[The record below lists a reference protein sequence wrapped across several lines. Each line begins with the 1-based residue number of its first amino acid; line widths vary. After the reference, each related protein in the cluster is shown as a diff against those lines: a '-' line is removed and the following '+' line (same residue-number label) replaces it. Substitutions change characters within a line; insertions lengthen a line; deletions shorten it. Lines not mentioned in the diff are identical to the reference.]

1 MTPKNMELKLKSA
14 ITKITPNEFDSILSD
29 CNQQER
35 KVIVLKK
42 MTRKNQWLSFAAG
55 VAAAL
60 VLFVGGAFGFQTYR
74 ANTGID
80 STISLDVNPS
90 VEILTNKHEKVLAVN
105 AHNEDGKKIIGDM
118 NFEKSDLDVA
128 VNALIGSML
137 RNGYISELA
146 NSILVS
152 VENHDAAK
160 AARLQKELS
169 DEIAA
174 LLKNDAF
181 SGSVISQTVTEQDQ
195 VKELSA
201 TYEISTGKAK
211 LIKQL
216 IALNPTYTF
225 DALSELSI
233 NELNIL
239 HERYDNAEAPTITAT
254 GSASAKAYIGA
265 EAAKKAAYAHAKISA
280 SSAKSVDVEMDVENG
295 VMVYEVD
302 FYAAGYEYDY
312 DIHATKGTVLK
323 SQKDRDD
330 DYFEA
335 LNNANQQ
342 IQKPQSSNQQN
353 NQQNKDQVSVSSKK
367 QTATSSTKTTN
378 DKISKSK
385 AKSIALSHAGLTS
398 ADLIDYEIEY
408 DVDDG
413 IALYEISFEANGYE
427 YEYDI
432 RASDGKIIKSE
443 KERDD

>member
-1 MTPKNMELKLKSA
+1 MTEREMERKLNQA
-14 ITKITPNEFDSILSD
+14 VANATPDVFDRILSD
-29 CNQQER
+29 CNKEER
-35 KVIVLKK
+35 KVIVMKK
-42 MTRKNQWLSFAAG
+42 MTRKNQWLSFVAG
-55 VAAAL
+55 AAAAI
-60 VLFVGGAFGFQTYR
+60 VLFVGGTLGVQTYR

-90 VEILTNKHEKVLAVN
+90 VEIVTNKHEKVLSVTAN
-105 AHNEDGKKIIGDM
+105 NEDGQKIIGDM
-118 NFEKSDLDVA
+118 DFVKSDLDVT

-152 VENHDAAK
+152 VENDDAAK
-160 AARLQKELS
+160 AARLEKELS

-174 LLKNDAF
+174 LLKSDAF
-181 SGSVISQTVTEQDQ
+181 SGSVISQTVTKQDE
-195 VKELSA
+195 VEELSH
-201 TYEISTGKAK
+201 TYEISVGKAK

-239 HERYDNAEAPTITAT
+239 HERYDDAEAPTITAT

-265 EAAKKAAYAHAKISA
+265 EAAKKAAFAHAKISA
-280 SSAKSVDVEMDVENG
+280 SAAKSVEVEMDVENG
-295 VMVYEVD
+295 IMVYEVD

-312 DIHATKGTVLK
+312 DIHATKGNVLK
-323 SQKDRDD
+323 SQKEKDD

-335 LNNANQQ
+335 LQQANQQ
-342 IQKPQSSNQQN
+342 NVDDRDDREN
-353 NQQNKDQVSVSSKK
+353 VSSKP
-367 QTATSSTKTTN
+367 TSSKPASN
-378 DKISKSK
+378 AEKISKSK
-385 AKSIALSHAGLTS
+385 AKSIALSHAGVKA

-413 IALYEISFEANGYE
+413 IALYEISFEADGYE
-427 YEYDI
+427 YEYEI
-432 RASDGKIIKSE
+432 RASDGKILKKE

>member
-1 MTPKNMELKLKSA
+1 MTEKELKQKLNDA
-14 ITKITPNEFDSILSD
+14 VAHATPDVLDRILSD
-29 CNQQER
+29 CHQEER

-90 VEILTNKHEKVLAVN
+90 VEILTNKHEKVLAVTAN
-105 AHNEDGKKIIGDM
+105 NEDGQKIIGDM

-152 VENHDAAK
+152 VENNDAAK

-169 DEIAA
+169 DEIAE
-174 LLKNDAF
+174 LLKGDAF
-181 SGSVISQTVTEQDQ
+181 SGSVISQTVTKQDE
-195 VKELSA
+195 VEELSA
-201 TYEISTGKAK
+201 TYEISAGKAK

-233 NELNIL
+233 NELNLL

-280 SSAKSVDVEMDVENG
+280 SAAKSVDVEMDVDDG
-295 VMVYEVD
+295 VMVYDVD

-312 DIHATKGTVLK
+312 EIHATKGTVLK
-323 SQKDRDD
+323 SEKDRDD

-335 LNNANQQ
+335 LEQASQQ
-342 IQKPQSSNQQN
+342 SNN
-353 NQQNKDQVSVSSKK
+353 NQDDDNVTVSSKK
-367 QTATSSTKTTN
+367 QTATSASQTTT
-378 DKISKSK
+378 DSKISKSK
-385 AKSIALSHAGLTS
+385 AKSVALSHAGVKA

-413 IALYEISFEANGYE
+413 LALYEISFEANGYD